1 MGKNDGNR
9 YDNNKRFSEV
19 YGKKEKRIKS
29 PVSTG
34 SKRSKE
40 RDALRKVVD
49 LFSTKGLPDVDV
61 DDDEFF
67 DDLED

>member
-9 YDNNKRFSEV
+9 YDNNKRHAE
-19 YGKKEKRIKS
+19 GERKKEKRIKS

-40 RDALRKVVD
+40 RNAMRRVADIFTV
-49 LFSTKGLPDVDV
+49 KGTY
-61 DDDEFF
+61 DDDLDDELF
-67 DDLED
+67 DELED